1 MLLSGKAMLLASA
14 LGVIVALAGC
24 GSSGGRLLSRPA
36 ATQLSAELTQAS
48 TALANYDCPAAD
60 TAIAEF
66 HNDVGQLQGVNS
78 TLVTMLSQGASTI
91 SALAKQRC
99 PQTATATIATRTA
112 TTRTTRPT
120 RTSPSTTTTT
130 APATTTGQSPATVAT
145 TSTGSGGA
153 APTTTSTPASAS
165 TPTTVTQAPP
175 PSGGAGLSGGSA
187 ASGSGG

>member
-14 LGVIVALAGC
+14 LGVTVALAGC

-48 TALANYDCPAAD
+48 TALANYDCPAAN
-60 TAIAEF
+60 TAISEF

-91 SALAKQRC
+91 SALANQRC
-99 PQTATATIATRTA
+99 PQTTTTTATRTA
-112 TTRTTRPT
+112 TTHTTRTTH
-120 RTSPSTTTTT
+120 STTTTT
-130 APATTTGQSPATVAT
+130 PPVTTTSQPPATVTT

-153 APTTTSTPASAS
+153 APTTASTPATTS
-165 TPTTVTQAPP
+165 TPTTLTQAPP
-175 PSGGAGLSGGSA
+175 PSGGAGLNGGGSA
-187 ASGSGG
+187 APGSAG